1 MDQLKQVVTS
11 FVPMPDAE
19 YGLALPIIERI
30 EVKKDT
36 NLLEQGQVCRHVYF
50 IESGFFR
57 MFYVDYKGNEINS
70 RFAKS
75 NDFMVDFASFI
86 TQKGS
91 LYYWKAMEDSKIIAL
106 DREEIEKIYD
116 KSPAWSKFGR
126 LIAESSYLQI
136 NAREEMLHF
145 QTPEQRYAT
154 ILKKEP
160 YLFQM
165 ISQNQLSSYIGIK
178 PESLSRLRKR
188 MLGKQ

>member
-11 FVPMPDAE
+11 FVSMPDTE
-19 YGLALPIIERI
+19 YDLALSIIERI

-36 NLLEQGQVCRHVYF
+36 NLLAQGQVCRHVYF

-57 MFYVDYKGNEINS
+57 MFYVDYEGNEINS
-70 RFAKS
+70 RFAKA

-91 LYYWKAMEDSKIIAL
+91 LYYWKAMEDSTILAL

-160 YLFQM
+160 HLFQM

-188 MLGKQ
+188 MLGK

>member
-11 FVPMPDAE
+11 FVSMSDVE
-19 YGLALPIIERI
+19 YDLALPIIERI

-57 MFYVDYKGNEINS
+57 MFYVDYKGNEVNS
-70 RFAKS
+70 RFAKP

-91 LYYWKAMEDSKIIAL
+91 LYYWKAMEDSKILAL

-160 YLFQM
+160 HLFQM

-188 MLGKQ
+188 MLGK